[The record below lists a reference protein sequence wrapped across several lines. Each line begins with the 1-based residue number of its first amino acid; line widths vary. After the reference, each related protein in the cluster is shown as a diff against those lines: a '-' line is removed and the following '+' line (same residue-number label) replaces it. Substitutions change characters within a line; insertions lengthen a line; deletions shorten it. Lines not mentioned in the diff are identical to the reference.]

1 MAITIKAPWFYSQ
14 LKLIFSH
21 GQLYVVMWTKLQQGL
36 KVMEYNAHDHMGG
49 YNLKQFIFNGFNTS
63 KTPYFN
69 IKIKNSKILKLNA
82 NNVVINELTK
92 FKWNKAQINNSL
104 ICMLGKNINPIK
116 KTTS

>member
-1 MAITIKAPWFYSQ
+1 
-14 LKLIFSH
+14 
-21 GQLYVVMWTKLQQGL
+21 
-36 KVMEYNAHDHMGG
+36 
-49 YNLKQFIFNGFNTS
+49 
-63 KTPYFN
+63 
-69 IKIKNSKILKLNA
+69 LKLNA